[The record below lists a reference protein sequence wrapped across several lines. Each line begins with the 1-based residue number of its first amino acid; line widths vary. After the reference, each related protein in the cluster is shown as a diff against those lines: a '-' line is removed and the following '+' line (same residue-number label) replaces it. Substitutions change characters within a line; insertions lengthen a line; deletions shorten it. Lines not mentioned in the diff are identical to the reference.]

1 MLCDLGFVAC
11 SLGFGF
17 RNAGFGI
24 GSVQLGISDS
34 ALQVGDRSLWI
45 GVWCTGFLVFGFQSF
60 GSRFVVLGNNG
71 FMVWNLYLVFVV

>member
-24 GSVQLGISDS
+24 GSVQLGIGDS

-45 GVWCTGFLVFGFQSF
+45 EVWCTRFLVFGFQSF
-60 GSRFVVLGNNG
+60 GSRLAVLGNNG
-71 FMVWNLYLVFVV
+71 FMVWNLYLVFAV